1 MSDPVDPQGLFS
13 AVVNGEDE
21 TVVAGIK
28 AALAAGMAATD
39 ILNDTLIPAMN
50 EVGRLFELK
59 EFYIPEMMLA
69 AGAMAAGVAV
79 LKPLLAGA
87 GVGSAGRVAIGTVKG
102 DLHDM
107 GKNLVIMML
116 EGAGFEVLDL
126 GVDVPA
132 EGFVQAA
139 RNGYRLICLSAM
151 LTTTMRNMKLTLEA
165 LQAAGVRDEVKVMV
179 GGAPLSAYYAQQIGA
194 DGYAHD
200 AGGAVPEARRLLA
213 AEAVADQAPQA
224 EARSESGGT

>member
-1 MSDPVDPQGLFS
+1 MSALLDRQQLFA

-21 TVVAGIK
+21 AVVAGVQ
-28 AALAAGMAATD
+28 AALAEGSAATD
-39 ILNDTLIPAMN
+39 ILNGTLIPAMN

-79 LKPLLAGA
+79 LKPLLVSA
-87 GVGSAGRVAIGTVKG
+87 GVRSAGRIAFGTVKG

-139 RNGYRLICLSAM
+139 RSGYRLICLSAM
-151 LTTTMRNMKLTLEA
+151 LTTTMRNMKLT
-165 LQAAGVRDEVKVMV
+165 
-179 GGAPLSAYYAQQIGA
+179 I
-194 DGYAHD
+194 
-200 AGGAVPEARRLLA
+200 
-213 AEAVADQAPQA
+213 
-224 EARSESGGT
+224 